1 MAGGRGGGS
10 RPGSRSMGC
19 LFYEAQR
26 EGRPGRSKSAVIGC
40 IEGADE
46 YPTGAGQAT
55 ESTSHYP

>member
-1 MAGGRGGGS
+1 
-10 RPGSRSMGC
+10 MGC